1 MLQKYTTLIL
11 ASFIFI
17 AACNPIDPAFPD
29 PIAEQPYLGYVSKDG
44 GARVF
49 VERAYWVTTILGNT
63 RMSVETE
70 KTSAEYNSNILME
83 FHIGGGE
90 ITDGEYTLVGDI
102 LDLNKDEQGL
112 FVVYRF
118 PLDELIYESK
128 QTPEA
133 KAHISRNSDGKL
145 IIKME
150 QDVPLYKTSGS
161 GPDSITISCEVIEE
175 TP

>member
-11 ASFIFI
+11 ALYIFI
-17 AACNPIDPAFPD
+17 SACNPVDPVFPD
-29 PIAEQPYLGYVSKDG
+29 PIVEQPYLGYVSKDG

-49 VERAYWVTTILGNT
+49 IERAYWVTTILGNT

-70 KTSAEYNSNILME
+70 KISAEYNSNILME
-83 FHIGGGE
+83 FHIGVGE
-90 ITDGEYTLVGDI
+90 ITDGEYTLVGDV

-118 PLDELIYESK
+118 PLDDLIYESK

-133 KAHISRNSDGKL
+133 KAHISRNSDDKL
-145 IIKME
+145 TINIE
-150 QDVPLYKTSGS
+150 QDITLYKTSGT
-161 GPDSITISCEVIEE
+161 GPESLTIACEVIEE